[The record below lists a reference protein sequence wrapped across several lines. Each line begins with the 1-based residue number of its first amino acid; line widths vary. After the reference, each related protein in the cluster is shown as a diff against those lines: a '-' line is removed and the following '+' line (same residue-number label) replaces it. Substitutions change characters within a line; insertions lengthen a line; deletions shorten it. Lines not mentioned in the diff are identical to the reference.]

1 LELRLR
7 RAGANPA
14 DAPLW
19 LLGAVL
25 VVGLLAQSL
34 VGWIG
39 DGAALVTTMR
49 DAGPGAWVRLVV
61 GGGTSLIM
69 AAIIVRVIG
78 SWLGAGRHTK
88 WMRPA
93 FLLTD
98 WIIQPIARRLPNLG
112 MIDLSPFAAYLVL
125 MLIRALL
132 AGNAP

>member
-1 LELRLR
+1 
-7 RAGANPA
+7 
-14 DAPLW
+14 
-19 LLGAVL
+19 
-25 VVGLLAQSL
+25 
-34 VGWIG
+34 
-39 DGAALVTTMR
+39 
-49 DAGPGAWVRLVV
+49 
-61 GGGTSLIM
+61 M